1 MRAARTVDAA
11 APWWRAYAPLLPL
24 LHATD
29 VRTALDEAASAGR
42 LRSGG
47 DRPLR
52 FVTADA
58 AGATPYEAHIHA
70 TGEVPTRDNLHD
82 LFNALM
88 WLALPHFKRTL
99 NALQAR
105 ALADAA
111 RCGTDGATDGAANG
125 VSDGVT
131 NCTSDGVTNCTSDG
145 VTNCVTATATG
156 RGATRDAATLLDENG
171 LLLACGDAEVAAA
184 LARHDWHA
192 AFVTRRAAWGTRVQA
207 LVCGHALLEKLQHP
221 YKAVTAHALVL
232 DCAAPTD
239 APGLCAAL
247 DAAAARRLGAA
258 PPRPR
263 DLQPLPVLGIPGW
276 WADNEQADFYADR
289 AVFRPARGASGARR
303 AGSARASD
311 SVATPIRTTAEVH
324 A

>member
-1 MRAARTVDAA
+1 MPTIDAA

-24 LHATD
+24 LRATD
-29 VRTALDEAASAGR
+29 ARTALDEAARARR
-42 LRSGG
+42 LCSGG

-52 FVTADA
+52 FVVPGA

-70 TGEVPTRDNLHD
+70 TGEVPTRDNAHD

-88 WLALPHFKRTL
+88 WLALPRFKRML
-99 NALQAR
+99 NALQGR

-111 RCGTDGATDGAANG
+111 RCGTDAANDLPTAAATDAATG
-125 VSDGVT
+125 VA
-131 NCTSDGVTNCTSDG
+131 
-145 VTNCVTATATG
+145 TAAATG

-192 AFVTRRAAWGTRVQA
+192 AFVTRRAAWGTCVQA

-232 DCAAPTD
+232 DCAAPAD
-239 APGLCAAL
+239 AQGLCAAL
-247 DAAAARRLGAA
+247 DAAAAQRLGAA

-303 AGSARASD
+303 AGAARAGE
-311 SVATPIRTTAEVH
+311 SVTTLVRTTAETH